1 MNKKLFFGL
10 FAATSM
16 LFATSCSND
25 ELDVVQSGNEVQ
37 VSFSL
42 GLEDG
47 IDSRAISDGKT
58 ADKLMYAVFDEDG
71 ARISGIDKVEKETTF
86 PATETITLAKGQTY
100 QVAFWAQNK
109 ACEAYTVSD
118 DMKVTI
124 DYTKSNSNN
133 NETRDAFFKTVEF
146 TVTGSTSI
154 DVELE
159 RPFAQINVGVAETDW
174 NAAVESGI
182 TILNSSAVIKKAATN
197 LDLLTGTV
205 SGSADV
211 SYTLSQI
218 PAQFTTPE
226 TLEVDTDGDGIKEEY
241 KWLSMSYILPADVTT
256 GYASTTLDEVA
267 FEFAPETGKGN
278 PIKFDQGL
286 NSVPVQ
292 RNYRTNILGKILT
305 GDIQFN
311 ISIDPIYNEEDINY
325 PNGSAQ
331 ELELA
336 AKFGGAVTLTE
347 DVVLTEALIV
357 EKDMILN
364 LNGKT
369 ITTPNSIYVQ
379 GQASAL
385 ITVKN
390 GTLIIK
396 GEGTINGA
404 GSDDYAVEVRGGNLV
419 IEGGKYIG
427 AATAVYALKGNIT
440 IKGGEFSQ
448 EGYENDNYVINLYNN
463 GNNNEASISVMG
475 GVFKNFN
482 PAANAA
488 ENPAKSFV
496 AEGYVASA
504 NADGTY
510 TVTPGVVLNDVAD
523 LSNALNNAVAGSTI
537 VLPANVTEPIQVGE
551 MKDVVIDAADNAKVR
566 FVTDANSKVENVTIK
581 NIAFEFTTGTGQK
594 GGACVVI
601 DASAKIENLVIENST
616 FVGDGKKNSYGIF
629 GKNENATITVKNCS
643 FSNLGYAIQATS
655 GGGYESLT
663 VEGCSFDNINSW
675 VIMPQY
681 GYSGDLT
688 ITGCTFNGC
697 SDGLVKTG
705 AFSGSTFTFTNNTIT
720 NSAGHDGKDSKW
732 FEVNASTATKV
743 ISDNT
748 KDGSAWTP
756 GTADGLK

>member
-1 MNKKLFFGL
+1 M
-10 FAATSM
+10 
-16 LFATSCSND
+16 
-25 ELDVVQSGNEVQ
+25 
-37 VSFSL
+37 

-58 ADKLMYAVFDEDG
+58 ADKLMYAVFDENG

-109 ACEAYTVSD
+109 VCEAYTVSD

-159 RPFAQINVGVAETDW
+159 RPFAQINVGVTEADW
-174 NAAVESGI
+174 NAAVASGI
-182 TILNSSAVIKKAATN
+182 EIENSSVVIKNAATGLN
-197 LDLLTGTV
+197 LLTGAIT
-205 SGSADV
+205 GSSEV
-211 SYTLSQI
+211 NYTLSQI
-218 PAQFTTPE
+218 PAQFETPE
-226 TLEVDTDGDGIKEEY
+226 TLEVDTDDDGKKEEY

-537 VLPANVTEPIQVGE
+537 VLPKNISETITVGT
-551 MKDVVIDAADNAKVR
+551 MKDVTIEGTDNTVVIFK
-566 FVTDANSKVENVTIK
+566 TDANTKIENVTLK
-581 NIAFEFTTGTGQK
+581 NIKFEYTGSSD
-594 GGACVVI
+594 CVII
-601 DASAKIENLVIENST
+601 DKDAQIDNLVLENCTISGMGTKAGHGLKGQNTSASIVLKGCT
-616 FVGDGKKNSYGIF
+616 FKDM
-629 GKNENATITVKNCS
+629 
-643 FSNLGYAIQATS
+643 GYALWNSAA
-655 GGGYESLT
+655 GGYKSLT
-663 VEGCSFDNINSW
+663 IESCTFDNIQSW

-681 GYSGDLT
+681 GSYTGDLT
-688 ITGCTFNGC
+688 VTGCTFKDC
-697 SDGLVKTG
+697 KDGLIKSG
-705 AFSGSTFTFTNNTIT
+705 ALTTNHTFTFTNNTIT
-720 NSAGHDGKDSKW
+720 NCGIKSSNHNWFSFDVSAG
-732 FEVNASTATKV
+732 NTV
-743 ISDNT
+743 ISGNT
-748 KDGSAWTP
+748 RDGEAWTP